1 VKVFP
6 STARWSVNDW
16 RLLARHLCGSTV
28 TAAAAACRQSAGA
41 DLAFVAFVV
50 VVMSDG
56 VSSGEGGGVGKGPG
70 KLCCCCFSSGLSR
83 GELGSEDTERMG
95 EADRGGMEEEE
106 LLEEEEVERPPA
118 SESVKEV
125 LIPSMEWKFRLVEM
139 TPPVR

>member
-1 VKVFP
+1 
-6 STARWSVNDW
+6 
-16 RLLARHLCGSTV
+16 LCGSTV

-70 KLCCCCFSSGLSR
+70 KLCCCCCFSSGLSR